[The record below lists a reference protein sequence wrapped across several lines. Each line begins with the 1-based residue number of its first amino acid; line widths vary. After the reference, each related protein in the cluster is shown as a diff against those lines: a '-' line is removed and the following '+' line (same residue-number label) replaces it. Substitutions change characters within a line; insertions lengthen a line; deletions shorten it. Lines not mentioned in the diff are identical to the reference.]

1 MSESIKMVVND
12 TDVSDMTTEEIQER
26 YDQAVKELDNKL
38 AEMQADVELLYQ
50 FRLNE
55 VRDYFTSLLNKKKL
69 ETA

>member
-12 TDVSDMTTEEIQER
+12 TDVSDMTTKEIQER

-38 AEMQADVELLYQ
+38 AEMQADAELLYQ